1 MRHYLTLLFSLLS
14 LLSFAQNGT
23 ITGIISDKDT
33 KGEPLGF
40 ANVKI
45 KGTSINISTGVDGK
59 YKLSVPAGNHI
70 LVVSFLGYESKE
82 TAFSIK
88 EGETKTINVTIG
100 SGAVTMEDVV
110 IKKSTNREKESV
122 LLLEQKKAVEIKQ
135 TIGAQEMSRKGISD
149 VEEGLTKITGISK
162 VESRG
167 LFVRGLEDRY
177 NTLLVNDLIVPSNN
191 PFKKILPLDIFSTDI
206 VSVIETYKTF
216 NSNLYGDFAGGTF
229 NIITS
234 KNTKS
239 QTKISFGSG
248 FTTNNNLREFF
259 VSKDQSSTA
268 DFFGISGNE
277 RALPSLISSN
287 RPSNYVMTTNEASNS
302 FGAGFDVNK
311 DHSAL
316 NTSFGILQSDK
327 FSFGND
333 KNSLNYLL
341 SVNFD
346 NKYQFR
352 KGVDRFFDTQLGI
365 YDNNL
370 ITTKYKYSTNT
381 SILAALNYKSK
392 RISLTSNTFFLNAT
406 ESMIQDQEG
415 YTNANFNQPTTFI
428 RLNEL
433 QQTKYLNSQLFGKIK
448 LTQNERHN
456 LKAGISF
463 TRTNFELPDRKS
475 FKGNR
480 LDQDRLSISYGGNS
494 ISRQFLDFQGKIHV
508 SGMMEYSWAFGKKE
522 ISKAHKFT
530 LGYNGYMNQME
541 SNFRFL
547 VSQPLPQTTDGVYN
561 INTLDNELNSN
572 IRNNKFTYR
581 EGSNANYSTKLI
593 EMVKAGYSDIAFKFG
608 DKIDANIGIRVEQ
621 TEKLIKY
628 RESGSFDDPF
638 QKTKT
643 NIIDILPAI
652 NAKYKISDNSNAR
665 IAASKTITRPVI
677 MESYPLEFVNPD
689 ATIEQGNRNLQ
700 NSENYNVDLK
710 YEIFPSSK
718 QMFTATVFAKQ
729 INNPIERLFLFSAGS
744 GGQIIS
750 YDNSKKAILYGA
762 EIEGI
767 LDLEKINSVLQNFSL
782 GANLTYMDSK
792 VDIYL
797 TKDGKNSPETIA
809 RDVSPSR
816 KLQGASSWIV
826 NADLKYEKEFS
837 KTWKSTMTAVYNR
850 YSKRIYAVGTNNLD
864 NYYEMPFDKL
874 DFVWGNKF
882 NEKWDLK
889 FSIDNILNPYYKIEM
904 GDKSR
909 TTINEKDLTI
919 RDFKRGVGFSFNL
932 SYTF

>member
-1 MRHYLTLLFSLLS
+1 MLFSLLS

-45 KGTSINISTGVDGK
+45 KGTSITISTGIDGK

-110 IKKSTNREKESV
+110 IKKTTNREKESV

-239 QTKISFGSG
+239 QTKLSFGSG

-277 RALPSLISSN
+277 RALPSLISKN
-287 RPSNYVMTTNEASNS
+287 GPSNYDMTTNESADS
-302 FGAGFDVNK
+302 FGSGFDVNR

-316 NTSFGILQSDK
+316 NTSFGILHSDK

-333 KNSLNYLL
+333 KNSLQYLL

-370 ITTKYKYSTNT
+370 ITTKYKYSTNS
-381 SILAALNYKSK
+381 SILAALNYKGK

-433 QQTKYLNSQLFGKIK
+433 QQTKYLNSQLFGKVK
-448 LTQNERHN
+448 LTSNERHN

-463 TRTNFELPDRKS
+463 TKTNFELPDRKS

-480 LDQDRLSISYGGNS
+480 LDEDRISIGNNNS
-494 ISRQFLDFQGKIHV
+494 IVRQFLDFEGKMHV
-508 SGMMEYSWAFGKKE
+508 SGMMEYSWLFGKKE

-530 LGYNGYMNQME
+530 LGYNGYLNQME
-541 SNFRFL
+541 SKFRL
-547 VSQPLPQTTDGVYN
+547 LINQARPPVAPEGIYD
-561 INTLDNELNSN
+561 INTLDSQLKSN
-572 IRNNKFTYR
+572 ILAGKFFYK
-581 EGSNANYSTKLI
+581 EGSPAGWNTKLI
-593 EMVKAGYSDIAFKFG
+593 EMVKAGYADIAFKFG
-608 DKIDANIGIRVEQ
+608 EKIDANIGVRVEQ

-628 RESGSFDDPF
+628 RNPGSFDSAF
-638 QKTKT
+638 EKIKT
-643 NIIDILPAI
+643 NIIDILPAL
-652 NAKYKISDNSNAR
+652 NAKYKLTDNSNAR

-689 ATIEQGNRNLQ
+689 ATIEQGNVKLK
-700 NSENYNVDLK
+700 NSENYNFDLK
-710 YEIFPSSK
+710 YEIFPTSK
-718 QMFTATVFAKQ
+718 QMFTATAFAKQ

-750 YDNSKKAILYGA
+750 YDNSRKAILYGA

-767 LDLEKINSVLQNFSL
+767 LDLEKITSVLQNFSL

-809 RDVSPSR
+809 SDNNPSR

-826 NADLKYEKEFS
+826 NADLKYETEFS
-837 KTWKSTMTAVYNR
+837 KSWKSTMTAVYNR

-864 NYYEMPFDKL
+864 HYYEMPFDKL

-909 TTINEKDLTI
+909 TTISEKDLTI
-919 RDFKRGVGFSFNL
+919 RDFQKGVGFSFNL